1 MAVAKEKPKEKQ
13 KDQEQALVRVF
24 RETRTELRKVV
35 WPTREETIRLT
46 LLVIAVSSAV
56 GLFLF
61 VGDAIFDSLY
71 GQLLRLVQ

>member
-1 MAVAKEKPKEKQ
+1 MAIAKDKQ
-13 KDQEQALVRVF
+13 KEQDPSLVRVF

-46 LLVIAVSSAV
+46 ILVIVVSASI

-61 VGDAIFDSLY
+61 IGDTIFIWLYSQLVG
-71 GQLLRLVQ
+71 LVQ

>member
-13 KDQEQALVRVF
+13 KDQEQSLVRVF

-61 VGDAIFDSLY
+61 VGDTIFIWLY
-71 GQLLRLVQ
+71 SQLVGLVQ